1 MNYGPLLTNGPSERT
16 PDLYENLFARIEG
29 LFDVE
34 AFAES
39 RVLIA
44 GCGSGG
50 GQVALQLVMS
60 GIKHFTLIDM
70 DVLKSENVIRH
81 VCGIRYVGRKKV
93 DALEDILK
101 DRNPEIA
108 VRGFEKDLLQWNELE
123 SEVQRSHIVVL
134 ATDNDPTRYQMNELC
149 VRNAKPFVVGKVFT
163 RGIGGEVFGY
173 RPGESGCLAC
183 LEGVLERTKF
193 RDGVR
198 EIDLASEED
207 REKMY
212 GLNPQEIKD
221 SPGLAV
227 DIGFITLFHVRYV
240 MDALARLAPQ
250 RPAFLP
256 AIPENYLVWGNR
268 PIHPFS
274 KSFELQRITLHRQDG
289 CLVCGGGNE

>member
-1 MNYGPLLTNGPSERT
+1 M
-16 PDLYENLFARIEG
+16 YENLFARIEG

-50 GQVALQLVMS
+50 GQVALQLAMS
-60 GIKHFTLIDM
+60 GVKHFTLIDK
-70 DVLKSENVIRH
+70 DVMESENVIRH
-81 VCGIRYVGRKKV
+81 VCGLRFVGRKKV
-93 DALEDILK
+93 DALEDVLR
-101 DRNPEIA
+101 DRNPDISVAKVE
-108 VRGFEKDLLQWNELE
+108 EDLLQWSGLE

-149 VRNAKPFVVGKVFT
+149 VRNETPFVIGKVFT
-163 RGIGGEVFGY
+163 RGIGGEVFAY

-212 GLNPQEIKD
+212 GLHPQEIKD

-227 DIGFITLFHVRYV
+227 DIGFITLFHTRYV
-240 MDALARLAPQ
+240 MDALARLVLQ

-256 AIPENYLVWGNR
+256 AISENYVVWGNR

-274 KSFELQRITLHRQDG
+274 KSFELQRITLHRQEG
-289 CLVCGGGNE
+289 CLVCGGANE